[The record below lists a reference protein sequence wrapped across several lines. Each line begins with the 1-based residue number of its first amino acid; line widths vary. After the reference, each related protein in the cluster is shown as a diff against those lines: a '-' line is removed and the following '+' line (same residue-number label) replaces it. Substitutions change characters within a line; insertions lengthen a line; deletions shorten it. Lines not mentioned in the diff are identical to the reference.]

1 MSTDAGMAGS
11 AAGTMQRAGRRSSF
25 ASPIG
30 LDRLVRKEVSLGAIR
45 ERPLPKDHIG
55 LTEIAPFLNV
65 ASDDVIF
72 DYIKDGLSEGLAPAR
87 AEDAEAELAQK
98 DDLYYGQGRASVID
112 WSLKDKYT
120 ASDVTR
126 YREGLLIQERLNG
139 AGVELNLNDVGNM
152 VSDFN
157 SKVARHDAL
166 RRRKLDNRMEWLIMQ
181 SIENSAIA
189 YNDGKI
195 KFTVDYGRPG
205 GQSNQAP
212 PTGLFGTSTSD
223 PIGDILAMN
232 DYMYLTY
239 GVRLRRAITS
249 RRVLQSLWRSSRFV
263 SLAGVVGGSPS
274 TPIDPNYLLPGW
286 GPQKAI
292 DLVEEVT
299 GVRFREYDS
308 IYRTRAIG
316 SQTMVNN
323 RFLSDNKIFFLPE
336 ETELGEVDGTQVG
349 FGKMLTSPHPE
360 GNWQSGYYEW
370 EDEERDPWMSVRGTG
385 IKAFPV
391 FPYMEYTYTMT
402 VL

>member
-1 MSTDAGMAGS
+1 MTIQNLMAG
-11 AAGTMQRAGRRSSF
+11 ATGSSSGGSSNF

-55 LTEIAPFLNV
+55 LTQISPFLEV

-72 DYIKDGLSEGLAPAR
+72 DYLKDGLSEGLAPAR

-112 WSLKDKYT
+112 WSLKDKYS

-126 YREGLLIQERLNG
+126 YREGLLIQERLQG
-139 AGVELNLNDVGNM
+139 AGVELNLNDPGNM
-152 VSDFN
+152 VQDFN

-166 RRRKLDNRMEWLIMQ
+166 RARKLANRLEWLIMQ
-181 SIENSAIA
+181 AIETSGII

-195 KFTVDYGRPG
+195 KFTVDYGRPA
-205 GQSNQAP
+205 GQTNQAP
-212 PTGLFGTSTSD
+212 PSGLFGTEASD

-232 DYMYLTY
+232 DFMYETY
-239 GVRLRRAITS
+239 GLRLRRAITS
-249 RRVLQSLWRSSRFV
+249 RKVMQSLWRSSRFI
-263 SLAGVVGGSPS
+263 SLAGVVGGTAS

-292 DLVEEVT
+292 DLVQEVT
-299 GVRFREYDS
+299 GVRFIEYDS
-308 IYRTRAIG
+308 VWRSRAIG
-316 SQTMVNN
+316 NQTMVNN
-323 RFLSDNKIFFLPE
+323 RFLSENKIFFLPE
-336 ETELGEVDGTQVG
+336 ESDLGDVDATQVG
-349 FGKMLTSPHPE
+349 FGKTLTSPHPE
-360 GNWQSGYYEW
+360 GNWAAGYYEW
-370 EDEERDPWMSVRGTG
+370 EDEKRDPWVYVKGNG

-391 FPYMEYTYTMT
+391 FPYLEYTYSMQ